1 MIGIFFLVFQ
11 ALFFLASFPMDGI
24 DYLMGGLIEF
34 TAESLPSGLLS
45 DFLVE
50 GVLSGIAGI
59 VIFLPQIMILFG
71 LITILEDT
79 GYMARVSFIND
90 RLFRYFGMNG
100 KSTIPIVG
108 GFACAVPAIMA
119 ARNIESRRERLI
131 TMFITPLMSCS
142 ARLPV
147 YVFLIAFVIP
157 VSASWGPFGLQGLVM
172 LGLYLL
178 GLVSAFP
185 IAYIMNQFLKDATEQ
200 EVFVLELPKYK
211 WPNLKLIGT
220 TMLGKGKVFLID
232 AGKIIMIVSIALWF
246 LSSFG
251 PKNNER
257 QFITNMPPR

>member
-1 MIGIFFLVFQ
+1 
-11 ALFFLASFPMDGI
+11 MDGI

-34 TAESLPSGLLS
+34 TAENLPSGLLS
-45 DFLVE
+45 DFVVE
-50 GVLSGIAGI
+50 GVLSGIVGI

-108 GFACAVPAIMA
+108 GFVCAVPAIMA
-119 ARNIESRRERLI
+119 ARNIESRRTVTI

-157 VSASWGPFGLQGLVM
+157 VSASWDH
-172 LGLYLL
+172 
-178 GLVSAFP
+178 SDCKASN
-185 IAYIMNQFLKDATEQ
+185 A
-200 EVFVLELPKYK
+200 
-211 WPNLKLIGT
+211 
-220 TMLGKGKVFLID
+220 
-232 AGKIIMIVSIALWF
+232 
-246 LSSFG
+246 
-251 PKNNER
+251 
-257 QFITNMPPR
+257 